1 MRSKKTEGDQMN
13 LIETISWLKAKIQA
27 DLFPHVEGCLKDPL
41 TQKQKRL
48 ITTLEAMKIEEHVKS
63 PEYQWMGRKLKDR
76 YAIARAFIAK
86 AVYDFNTTSGLIEAL
101 KTMPNLRRICGF
113 DGSVIIEEREG
124 MTEGGTILRLKRKK
138 TKLPS
143 ESTFSRA
150 FAEFAGSGLGDS
162 VHDAL
167 VREHMSDQI
176 VGHISR
182 DATAIIGNERP
193 VKKEKKEA
201 KPAAKRGRPR
211 KGEERPKEDKR
222 IDRQIGQTFDEA
234 LKELPIVCD
243 VGCKRNSQGYKETWI
258 GYKLHVDTSDCGLPI
273 TAVLTSASLHDSQ
286 VAIPM
291 IKMTTT
297 RVPYLY
303 DLMDSAYDAVQIHKL
318 SKTLGHV
325 PIIDRNPRRGDALPM
340 TPSEIVRYNER
351 SAAERTNSRLK
362 GEFGGETIMVRGYN
376 KVKLHLMFGILALFV
391 DQLLKLTTT

>member
-1 MRSKKTEGDQMN
+1 MN
-13 LIETISWLKAKIQA
+13 LIKTISWLKAKIQA

-41 TQKQKRL
+41 TEKQKRL
-48 ITTLEAMKIEEHVKS
+48 ITTLEVMKIEEHVKS

-124 MTEGGTILRLKRKK
+124 ITEGGTILRLKRKK
-138 TKLPS
+138 TILPS
-143 ESTFSRA
+143 EATFSRA

-167 VREHMSDQI
+167 VREHMSEQI

-201 KPAAKRGRPR
+201 KPVAKKGRPR
-211 KGEERPKEDKR
+211 KGEERPKEEKR
-222 IDRQIGQTFDEA
+222 IERQIEQTFNEA

-243 VGCKRNSQGYKETWI
+243 AGCKRNSQGYKETWI
-258 GYKLHVDTSDCGLPI
+258 GYKLHIDTCDCGLPI

-291 IKMTTT
+291 MKMTTA

-303 DLMDSAYDAVQIHKL
+303 DLMDSAYDAVQIHEL

-325 PIIDRNPRRGDALPM
+325 PIIDRNPRRGEALPM
-340 TPSEIVRYNER
+340 TPSEKVRYNER

-362 GEFGGETIMVRGYN
+362 GAFGGETVMVRGYN
-376 KVKLHLMFGILALFV
+376 KVKLHLMFGMVALFV